1 VKHACAAALLIAA
14 IAVAAP
20 ARAQV
25 YGQFTGAAT
34 LPVNG
39 HQFGGYINASQN
51 VLGGLAQLRLSFYPD
66 VDFGFQG
73 GLTRFDRGAAG
84 SDLTTLRLGTDVRW
98 QLKHQGATSPVDAT
112 VGAAL
117 AVETGDDF
125 KVVTLGPTF
134 VVSRPVGGEAGALTP
149 YAGLGLLFVSHD
161 AFGIRDNDLSVPLRL
176 GLDARVAPDFRI
188 IAEMQ
193 LFISDRY
200 NDDVGFST
208 GVNLPF

>member
-1 VKHACAAALLIAA
+1 VKHACAAALVIAA
-14 IAVAAP
+14 IAVAPMAH
-20 ARAQV
+20 AQV
-25 YGQFTGAAT
+25 YGQFTPAPT
-34 LPVNG
+34 VPLNG
-39 HQFGGYINASQN
+39 HQFGGYVTASES

-98 QLKHQGATSPVDAT
+98 QIKHQGANSPVDAT
-112 VGAAL
+112 LGGAL
-117 AVETGDDF
+117 AVETADNF

-134 VVSRPVGGEAGALTP
+134 VVSRPVGGASAALTP

-161 AFGIRDNDLSVPLRL
+161 AFGFRDNDVSVPLRL

-188 IAEMQ
+188 IAELQ
-193 LFISDRY
+193 LFLSDRY
-200 NDDVGFST
+200 NDDVGFAT